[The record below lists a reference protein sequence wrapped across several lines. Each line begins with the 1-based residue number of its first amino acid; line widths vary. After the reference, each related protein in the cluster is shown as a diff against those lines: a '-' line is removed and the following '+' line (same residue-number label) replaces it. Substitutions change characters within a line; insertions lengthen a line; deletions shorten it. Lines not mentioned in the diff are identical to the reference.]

1 MEEKKIILSIIT
13 PYYKA
18 LSYIKKLSEV
28 LSPQLNSSVEWIIV
42 DDGCNE
48 KELDKFPATV
58 VHLQENSG
66 GASVPRNV
74 ALDMARGK
82 YIAFI
87 DSDDLV
93 SNFYVSIILKT
104 IPKNYDYFYISWSTN
119 THSVVIKDEPPTWN
133 CCVWNC
139 VYKRDLIGDTRF
151 DPTLKMAEDY
161 DFNKKVRKGYR
172 GNVTEVLYY
181 YNQNTPG
188 SLSKQGVIYNNK
200 FKR

>member
-1 MEEKKIILSIIT
+1 MEENKVVLSIIT

-28 LSPQLNSSVEWIIV
+28 LKPQLNDRVEWIIV

-48 KELDKFPATV
+48 KELDSLPATV

-74 ALDMARGK
+74 ALDMAKGK
-82 YIAFI
+82 YISFI

-93 SNFYVSIILKT
+93 SDFYVSIILKN
-104 IPKNYDYFYISWSTN
+104 IPKDYDYFYISWSTN
-119 THSVVIKDEPPTWN
+119 THTVIIDKDPPTWN

-139 VYKRDLIGDTRF
+139 VYKRSLIGDTRF
-151 DPTLKMAEDY
+151 DPALKMAEDY
-161 DFNKKVRKGYR
+161 DFNKKVRKGKK

-188 SLSKQGVIYNNK
+188 SLSKQGIIYNDK